1 REDQV
6 YKYTFM
12 VPVGIKYIEEQR
24 RTDRAY
30 KPLKE
35 LPEGWRNV
43 LLIGG
48 EESSGLTTRGHVTDK
63 DGVWAN
69 LLIMDMVA
77 YYGKTIGQIWEET
90 TQRAGWRSYG
100 GRELD
105 EKFSNAGRADV
116 DAVLEAKEELINDFL
131 DRYEGKAPA
140 ESTWA
145 DLPVVY
151 AGGIRYDFAELQL
164 RGPDGDEQ
172 HYLRV
177 RASGTEPIN
186 RIYVESSD
194 PEIAK
199 RLRETAYRRLEE
211 LSAAEIRRAHS
222 EWRLAEILSATAE
235 SAFLIQKAKAAI
247 ASRDGWSLEGVISKM
262 ESILPT
268 VELRN
273 QKVIRTWLA
282 ALRNEG

>member
-1 REDQV
+1 
-6 YKYTFM
+6 
-12 VPVGIKYIEEQR
+12 
-24 RTDRAY
+24 
-30 KPLKE
+30 
-35 LPEGWRNV
+35 
-43 LLIGG
+43 
-48 EESSGLTTRGHVTDK
+48 
-63 DGVWAN
+63 
-69 LLIMDMVA
+69 
-77 YYGKTIGQIWEET
+77 
-90 TQRAGWRSYG
+90 
-100 GRELD
+100 
-105 EKFSNAGRADV
+105 
-116 DAVLEAKEELINDFL
+116 
-131 DRYEGKAPA
+131 
-140 ESTWA
+140 
-145 DLPVVY
+145 
-151 AGGIRYDFAELQL
+151 
-164 RGPDGDEQ
+164 
-172 HYLRV
+172 
-177 RASGTEPIN
+177 IN